1 MYVCV
6 YVRQKQRKKAQKY
19 LSSFDP
25 LRKFINAEWQHLY
38 NKTFIHFLF
47 NYLTL
52 AVYKSH

>member
-1 MYVCV
+1 MCMYVYMCV
-6 YVRQKQRKKAQKY
+6 KSKEKKAQKY

-52 AVYKSH
+52 AV